1 MLCLGMLNHE
11 ASAAQLASKL
21 SDEEKIAMGSLNVA
35 HHGGTRMHCQLYE
48 NYGDLDNERLVLQ

>member
-1 MLCLGMLNHE
+1 MLNHE